1 MPQVVNHPQLGR
13 INFPDEMPPDEVR
26 SALSRLDEQLTEQ
39 SKPYRAAETMRAM
52 PVAGGGQIYPTPTPR
67 EAARG
72 LATTVEIGA
81 PIAGFAAAGPAG
93 GAVAGGLGDVL
104 GQFIRMGGG
113 LQQEAKP
120 LQPLYSGAYG
130 MLGGPA
136 VTGPA
141 TTGLR
146 TLIEAGKS
154 GLGIGMGAG
163 TIESVRSII
172 EKGRAPTLQEQ
183 VVPVV
188 LPAVAGG
195 AISSVSQVGQ
205 FLTGAA
211 AEVAENI
218 GKYSRAGI
226 RNPTPGQ
233 LNPPAYA
240 GLETRIA
247 TREPGGEVSQAVQR
261 TYRDLTE
268 NLQGISKSGDYEPA
282 NVFQNLKTRL
292 ENRNLQADL
301 EKLNDR
307 AKASQAAVDAARE
320 RARAAGQMNNRSLMD
335 EYNRLS
341 DQAFTDSLDSALENA
356 RRIKAEQISG
366 GATPLLPAQARDRLV
381 EEVIAPMKG
390 AYKKHWDDMYGFFP
404 DKEARLASKP
414 IKAIAESA
422 YKATGKSLPADLEA
436 LLEEEKISLFA
447 ARQIRD
453 KLYTLGSGPGG
464 VEKTFRQAA
473 SDVTENL
480 SAQADTAFGPEL
492 GEQYRMVN
500 ADYRAYSDLWDKPG
514 AEVLLA
520 KNIDDAA
527 VSRIVTGLKQSG
539 IASDA
544 FRNVIDVIGNLAS
557 PQQAKAIVAT
567 GNGRA
572 LQSVNAKVNPEL
584 ASVLKGHFLDLVRG
598 NILDEASVGNKVNER
613 KMLNLLREIGR
624 DNKTLEYLGLGSMKQ
639 LDELETLFKEYNS
652 ASDLTTNDWA
662 ELWASPAFKQA
673 YEQGETIATLIKPIL
688 QETEISR
695 TIARG
700 EFLRQ
705 LGKSR
710 EADAATQRAIELA
723 GNDARELASVRARI
737 DAARRDPLFSVFNQ
751 PAGAELSA
759 DSYNALKSTLFDPSA
774 SKPVNNKFV
783 GEVFDG
789 LRQSKAISDQNLLR
803 NLQNEYLMTY
813 LADFGQVGQFERLKP
828 AKLAS
833 TVSKEAGLL
842 GRGELERAKAILDT
856 DQFEALKETA
866 RAAQILNLYEA
877 YGKAGVPRSDEA
889 KAGRLVKE
897 GWYAVADLIRNNNY
911 EKAFDIILND
921 PKLYAK
927 HLSMKGQSIEA
938 RARGLAATLGPAME
952 QVMEARE
959 SQQKP
964 RVGPMGLSRFM
975 PQQRQAPANVL
986 QFSPAR

>member
-13 INFPDEMPPDEVR
+13 INFPDEMSPDEVR
-26 SALSRLDEQLTEQ
+26 SALSRLDEQIAEQ
-39 SKPYRAAETMRAM
+39 SKPYRAAETMRSM
-52 PVAGGGQIYPTPTPR
+52 PVAGGGQIYPTPTPQ

-72 LATTVEIGA
+72 LATTVEVGA

-93 GAVAGGLGDVL
+93 GAVGGGLGDVL

-141 TTGLR
+141 TTGVR
-146 TLIEAGKS
+146 TLIEAGKAGAGM
-154 GLGIGMGAG
+154 GLGAG

-172 EKGRAPTLQEQ
+172 EQGRPATPQELIL
-183 VVPVV
+183 PVT
-188 LPAVAGG
+188 LPAAAGVGIAG
-195 AISSVSQVGQ
+195 AGQLGQ

-211 AEVAENI
+211 ADVIENI
-218 GKYSRAGI
+218 GKYARAGV

-240 GLETRIA
+240 GIETRIA
-247 TREPGGEVSQAVQR
+247 TREPGGEVAQSVQR
-261 TYRDLTE
+261 TYRDLAE

-282 NVFQNLKTRL
+282 NVFQSLKARL
-292 ENRNLQADL
+292 ETRNLQADL
-301 EKLNDR
+301 EKLNEK

-366 GATPLLPAQARDRLV
+366 GTAALLPAQARDRLV

-404 DKEARLASKP
+404 DKEARLESKP
-414 IKAIAESA
+414 IKDIAESA
-422 YKATGKSLPADLEA
+422 YKATGKSIPSDLEA
-436 LLEEEKISLFA
+436 LLEGDKISLFA
-447 ARQIRD
+447 ARQVRD

-464 VEKTFRQAA
+464 VEKMFRQAA
-473 SDVTENL
+473 SEVTDNL
-480 SAQADTAFGPEL
+480 SSQAEKAFGRDL
-492 GEQYRMVN
+492 GQQYKMVN

-520 KNIDDAA
+520 KNVDDKA
-527 VSRIVTGLKQSG
+527 VSRIVTGLKESG

-544 FRNVIDVIGNLAS
+544 FKNVIDVIGNLAA
-557 PQQAKAIVAT
+557 PQQAKAIVAQGT
-567 GNGRA
+567 GRA

-598 NILDEASVGNKVNER
+598 NILDEASVGNKVDPK

-624 DNKTLEYLGLGSMKQ
+624 DNKTLEFLGLGSMKQ
-639 LDELETLFKEYNS
+639 LDELESLFKKYKS
-652 ASDLTTNDWA
+652 ASDLTTAEWG

-695 TIARG
+695 TIAQG

-705 LGKSR
+705 LGKAKD
-710 EADAATQRAIELA
+710 ADDAVRKAVDLA
-723 GNDARELASVRARI
+723 GNDARELAAINARI
-737 DAARRDPLFSVFNQ
+737 SKAQSDPLYFVFNR
-751 PAGAELSA
+751 PEGAQLNP
-759 DSYNALKSTLFDPSA
+759 DSYKALKSTLFDPS
-774 SKPVNNKFV
+774 SSNPVNNEFV
-783 GEVFDG
+783 KKIFDG
-789 LRQSKAISDQNLLR
+789 LRNSKIIGDTRLLR
-803 NLQNEYLMTY
+803 NLQNEYLMTH
-813 LADFGQVGQFERLKP
+813 LADFGQVGQFERIKP
-828 AKLAS
+828 GKLAS
-833 TVSKEAGLL
+833 TVTKEGALF
-842 GRGELERAKAILDT
+842 GRGELERAKAVLDA
-856 DQFEALKETA
+856 DQLDALKNTA
-866 RAAQILNLYEA
+866 RAAQVLNLYEA
-877 YGKAGVPRSDEA
+877 YGKAGVPRSEEA
-889 KAGRLVKE
+889 KLGRMVKE
-897 GWYAVADLIRNNNY
+897 GWYAVADMFRRGNY
-911 EKAFDIILND
+911 EKAFDVILND

-927 HLSMKGQSIEA
+927 QLSIKGERIESLA
-938 RARGLAATLGPAME
+938 RAGAAAVGPAMQE
-952 QVMEARE
+952 VMESRE
-959 SQQKP
+959 KPQQP

-975 PQQRQAPANVL
+975 PQQQQAPTNVL
-986 QFSPAR
+986 QFAPSR